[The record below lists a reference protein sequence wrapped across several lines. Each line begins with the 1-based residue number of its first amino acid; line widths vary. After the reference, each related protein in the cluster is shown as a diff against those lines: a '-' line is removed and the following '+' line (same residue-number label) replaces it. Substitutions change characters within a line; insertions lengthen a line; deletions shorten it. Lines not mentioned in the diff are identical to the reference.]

1 MTVYDPEKIGFRYME
16 EDDLHVM
23 HRWLNEGA
31 VFKWYRLEPT
41 TLPEIVLS

>member
-1 MTVYDPEKIGFRYME
+1 
-16 EDDLHVM
+16 M

-41 TLPEIVLS
+41 TLPEIELS

>member
-16 EDDLHVM
+16 EDDLPVM